1 MNSGTDHVFPAPG
14 KRGLS
19 LILVFL
25 AACAPLPPA
34 PEGALVFGVLGDVPY
49 SEPEAERLD
58 GVIDEMN
65 TEKLAFVVHVGDI
78 GSSGKACTDE
88 WLSQRKEQF
97 ARIRHPFVLLPGD
110 NEWSNCRSPLE
121 RLAQWRA
128 HFCYGE
134 TIFNLVR
141 QQNEY
146 CEHVRW
152 EAGGWVFVALNVPGH
167 DNNLRHSEH
176 APRMA
181 AVLSWLDEAAALA
194 EKRDGLVVLM
204 QANPFFTFPRDGFAA
219 LREKLET
226 LAARRPGKVMLIHG
240 DTHIG
245 RDDEP
250 LPGLRRVEVWGSPF
264 VRWTRLAP
272 YGVHNSPM

>member
-1 MNSGTDHVFPAPG
+1 
-14 KRGLS
+14 L
-19 LILVFL
+19 LV
-25 AACAPLPPA
+25 AGCAPLPPA
-34 PEGALVFGVLGDVPY
+34 PEGALVFGVLGDAPY
-49 SEPEAERLD
+49 SEREAERLD
-58 GVIDEMN
+58 GVIGEMN
-65 TEKLAFVVHVGDI
+65 AEKLAFVVHVGDI
-78 GSSGKACTDE
+78 GSSAQACRDD
-88 WLSQRKEQF
+88 WLSKRKEQF
-97 ARIRHPFVLLPGD
+97 ARIRHPFLLLPGD
-110 NEWSNCRSPLE
+110 NEWANCRDPLG
-121 RLAQWRA
+121 RLARWRA

-167 DNNLRHSEH
+167 DNNLRHPEH
-176 APRMA
+176 APRMQ
-181 AVLSWLDEAAALA
+181 AVMSWLDEAAVLA

-204 QANPFFTFPRDGFAA
+204 QANPFLTFPRDGFAA
-219 LREKLET
+219 LRDRLES
-226 LAARRPGKVMLIHG
+226 LASQRPGRILLVHG

-272 YGVHNSPM
+272 YGLHSSPM